1 MPLSQLTHRSPLVR
15 KQATACRA
23 RWWIQPS
30 CLSCVIM
37 ASIQGKPVRPSA
49 HLASAS
55 GFWSHGIWR
64 HVTRIIQDR
73 DNDYI
78 LFFRSTDDQSSISI
92 SYNSHCLF
100 IVYCLR
106 CVHLIHQ
113 DKFLVGVKSFLVR
126 NLVLILILIKCH

>member
-1 MPLSQLTHRSPLVR
+1 M
-15 KQATACRA
+15 
-23 RWWIQPS
+23 
-30 CLSCVIM
+30 
-37 ASIQGKPVRPSA
+37 
-49 HLASAS
+49 
-55 GFWSHGIWR
+55 
-64 HVTRIIQDR
+64 TRIIQDR

-100 IVYCLR
+100 IVSCLR